1 VITRSQGGRQ
11 LVDEPSGRESDRGA
25 AIRLAPHVSDKGTNR
40 EAGATTPSP
49 PDAEI
54 DLTDRPPVGIAPADS
69 PVLDLLRE
77 QLGRLRSENRELRE
91 LAVVGRS
98 PAASLAVS
106 LARERRRASALDA
119 EVKKLDGRAASLALS
134 LARERRRASAL
145 DAEVKK
151 LHKRIRRLEA
161 ELAEPRPRV
170 RKHKG
175 SDDQVGIVRRA
186 LPSRTRPHSEEIDPS
201 TAARIETI
209 GKMAHLHKDLMEKN
223 NGHLTLGESLE
234 LRRSYYGDRVR
245 ASGGLF
251 GKRDSKAI
259 LYRDVPEGK
268 RREPGDPVRLTQE
281 GERLATAYRRGL
293 QRQ

>member
-1 VITRSQGGRQ
+1 M
-11 LVDEPSGRESDRGA
+11 DEPSGRESDRGA

-54 DLTDRPPVGIAPADS
+54 DLTDRPPDGIAPADF

-98 PAASLAVS
+98 PAASLTVS

-119 EVKKLDGRAASLALS
+119 EVKKLR
-134 LARERRRASAL
+134 
-145 DAEVKK
+145 
-151 LHKRIRRLEA
+151 KRIRKLEA
-161 ELAEPRPRV
+161 ELAKPRPRV

-209 GKMAHLHKDLMEKN
+209 GKMAHLHKDLIEKN